1 MNIWISSK
9 LNFMVIDLEF
19 QKNIKISLNW
29 RFCNFV
35 ETQNSIVENCVS
47 TIFHY
52 GILCFHNF
60 PIIGSMVFV
69 ETQFGTMEFC
79 VSTIFHYGILCFHK
93 VPPILMNQSMINEG
107 GTLANFFQNPF
118 NSQVQ
123 KLTKPGFR
131 WLAHLENL
139 ATVLI
144 FSTRLIIILG
154 YPFRNETGF
163 FVLKSIPNMLKPL

>member
-1 MNIWISSK
+1 MKPFLPMNIWISSK

-107 GTLANFFQNPF
+107 GTLANFFSEPF
-118 NSQVQ
+118 QFPSSKIDQTWISMIGPPGKPSNS
-123 KLTKPGFR
+123 P
-131 WLAHLENL
+131 H
-139 ATVLI
+139 
-144 FSTRLIIILG
+144 
-154 YPFRNETGF
+154 F
-163 FVLKSIPNMLKPL
+163 FHTPDHHFGVSI

>member
-1 MNIWISSK
+1 MKPFLPMNIWISSK

-60 PIIGSMVFV
+60 PIIGSMA
-69 ETQFGTMEFC
+69 FC
-79 VSTIFHYGILCFHK
+79 GNTIWHYGILCFHNFPLWNF
-93 VPPILMNQSMINEG
+93 VFPQSATNIDEPVDDKWG
-107 GTLANFFQNPF
+107 GNSRQFFFRTL
-118 NSQVQ
+118 
-123 KLTKPGFR
+123 
-131 WLAHLENL
+131 
-139 ATVLI
+139 
-144 FSTRLIIILG
+144 
-154 YPFRNETGF
+154 
-163 FVLKSIPNMLKPL
+163 SIPKFKNWPNLDFDDWPTWKT